1 MIHSIL
7 ISIIIPAYNAEKYI
21 QQCIISLARQ
31 DLPQDNYEILVV
43 NDGSTDSTLSILERL
58 SKEYPNIHILTTKNQ
73 GVSAARNLGIKTA
86 QGKTLLFVDADD
98 YMAENVL
105 STIHHTMEADQLDLL
120 VFNYCYHDKQGKILR
135 EFDWRERNNMP
146 VE

>member
-1 MIHSIL
+1 M
-7 ISIIIPAYNAEKYI
+7 
-21 QQCIISLARQ
+21 
-31 DLPQDNYEILVV
+31 
-43 NDGSTDSTLSILERL
+43 
-58 SKEYPNIHILTTKNQ
+58 
-73 GVSAARNLGIKTA
+73 
-86 QGKTLLFVDADD
+86 DADD

-146 VE
+146 VEIVSGQVYIQVNALPSTVWTLAYRTSAFYPHQT